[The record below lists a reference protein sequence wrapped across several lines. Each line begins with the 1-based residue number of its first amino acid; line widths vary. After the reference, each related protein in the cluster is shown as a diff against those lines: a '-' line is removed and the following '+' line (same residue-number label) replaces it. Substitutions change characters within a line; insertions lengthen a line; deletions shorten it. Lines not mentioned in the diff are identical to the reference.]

1 MYKRIISLALILTM
15 LCGLAA
21 CGKDDDPTENSTLQ
35 PSETVSTGSNPST
48 GTTPSES
55 SPTVPSSEGTLP
67 SAPVGSTPT
76 EPSSVPTQP
85 TEPDHTHSYTKKV
98 TAPTCTEKGYITYT
112 CACGDTYKDDETA
125 AKGHSWSDWKTTKE
139 PTEAAEGEAAR
150 SCSRCSAKETKK
162 LASLNHTHSYSKQVT
177 APTCTEKGHTTYTC
191 ACGNT
196 YKDDETAAK
205 GHSWSD
211 WKTTKEPTEA
221 AEGEAARSCSRCSAK
236 ETKKLDKL
244 AHTHVYTE
252 TVTPPTYTEPG
263 YTTYTCACGH
273 SYKGNETPPAVD
285 PVKALEEDLIRH
297 IRAYMYGNIFAYYAT
312 PDDNLYGDDF
322 STLSPNFV
330 ARFLAYVPEMQE
342 YYAETAE
349 GTQYA
354 IPLEAANACA
364 YDVLGYT
371 YDFAGMEAILGNM
384 EGTYFDS
391 QSNCVI
397 CYWGYGG
404 MQLGQYELVFY
415 KETSPNVYICDF
427 AEIDPESGDICDE
440 RTMILQKNS
449 NGSWRI
455 IDFAA

>member
-55 SPTVPSSEGTLP
+55 SPTVPSSEATLP
-67 SAPVGSTPT
+67 SAPVDSTPT

-98 TAPTCTEKGYITYT
+98 TAPTCTEKGYTTYT

-150 SCSRCSAKETKK
+150 SCSE
-162 LASLNHTHSYSKQVT
+162 
-177 APTCTEKGHTTYTC
+177 CT
-191 ACGNT
+191 
-196 YKDDETAAK
+196 
-205 GHSWSD
+205 
-211 WKTTKEPTEA
+211 
-221 AEGEAARSCSRCSAK
+221 AK

-297 IRAYMYGNIFAYYAT
+297 IRAYMYGNIFAHYAT
-312 PDDNLYGDDF
+312 PDDNLYGDAF

-371 YDFAGMEAILGNM
+371 YDFAGMESILGNM

-404 MQLGQYELVFY
+404 MQLGQYQLVFY